1 MTWET
6 IWDFLKPFLTV
17 GVAVS
22 ITLVILKLVAPKWV
36 ESLFNLQLEKRKHIQ
51 QKEIEELRHT
61 IQRIFSRIQK
71 VHEKEF
77 EILPKA
83 WFMLH
88 DAQGSA
94 FNLVGRMRFYP
105 TFEGMPDEQLD
116 EFLERSPLTPFQ
128 RKELKASSDRLKYY
142 QKAIQGIE
150 LDQAKEKQRLFNNY
164 VIEHRIFL
172 TEDLRNKFTAI
183 SGLLFEGLTE
193 YDHGKYGGDYKLA
206 EQGRVKITE
215 TQNQISA
222 IEKAVQE
229 RLHFDEA

>member
-1 MTWET
+1 MTWDA
-6 IWDFLKPFLTV
+6 IWNFLKPFLTV

-22 ITLVILKLVAPKWV
+22 ITLAILKLVAPKWV

-51 QKEIEELRHT
+51 QREIEELRHT
-61 IQRIFSRIQK
+61 IQRMFSRISK

-77 EILPKA
+77 EVLPKA

-94 FNLVGRMRFYP
+94 FNLVGRFRTYP
-105 TFEGMPDEQLD
+105 SFEGMPDEQLE
-116 EFLERSPLTPFQ
+116 EFMERSPLTPFQ
-128 RKELKASSDRLKYY
+128 RKELKAASDRTKYY

-164 VIEHRIFL
+164 VIEHRIFM
-172 TEDLRNKFTAI
+172 TEGLRTKFTAI
-183 SGLLFEGLTE
+183 SGLLFEGLVA
-193 YDHGKYGGDYKLA
+193 YDYGKYGNDYKLA
-206 EQGRVKITE
+206 EEGRVKITE
-215 TQNQISA
+215 TQNQIAA
-222 IEKAVQE
+222 IEKAVQD